1 MEGTTKLNTL
11 TNIVY
16 ILTDVLETNLMD
28 MEAAYRREGYG
39 LRHDVKRQYNA
50 AIHAIHAIR
59 RLKAD
64 INKCSD
70 SEQESFG
77 NDADMVNALLLT
89 LLDRVG
95 DDDLLAFKFFNYI
108 KSFPSKLG
116 LDLQVDR
123 AFAHLFGEKP

>member
-16 ILTDVLETNLMD
+16 ILTDVLENNLMD

-39 LRHDVKRQYNA
+39 LRHDVKRQYNT
-50 AIHAIHAIR
+50 AIHAIR
-59 RLKAD
+59 RIKDD
-64 INKCSD
+64 INKCSM

-77 NDADMVNALLLT
+77 DDADMVNALLLT

-95 DDDLLAFKFFNYI
+95 NDDMLAFKFFNYI

-116 LDLQVDR
+116 LDLQVDG
-123 AFAHLFGEKP
+123 AFAHLFNHTNG

>member
-16 ILTDVLETNLMD
+16 ILTDVLENNLMD

-39 LRHDVKRQYNA
+39 LRHDVKRQYNT
-50 AIHAIHAIR
+50 AIHAIR
-59 RLKAD
+59 RIKDD
-64 INKCSD
+64 INKCSM

-77 NDADMVNALLLT
+77 DDADMVNALLLT

-95 DDDLLAFKFFNYI
+95 DDDMLAFKFFNYI
-108 KSFPSKLG
+108 KSFPSKLH
-116 LDLQVDR
+116 LDLQVDG
-123 AFAHLFGEKP
+123 AFAHLFNHTNG